1 MSKTMPV
8 NRFLFAFLPVACKP
22 ILARGSAGPTS
33 AGVSSLGFNAIGEAS
48 VWVENVRGR
57 SMSDT

>member
-22 ILARGSAGPTS
+22 ILAKGSSGPTS
-33 AGVSSLGFNAIGEAS
+33 AWLNSLAFRAMGRPRVSL
-48 VWVENVRGR
+48 
-57 SMSDT
+57 